1 MNSKNISQRS
11 SYSAPLNLISNLLVQ
26 TAGVALVA
34 IVTVVFTTSF
44 AAVAYSGDLTPFLDR
59 GIGLVLL
66 GTGISAAVVG
76 LTASTR
82 GMVAHPQDA
91 PLLIVVSATPSLLSA
106 AAAAGAAPGT
116 DAQFATF
123 FAFLICSTMLTGLL
137 LVLAG
142 KLRLS
147 FIVRYMPYPI
157 IGGIIVSIGYLLI
170 ISSVSLI
177 VQRPVDIYSLPSA
190 FSTGGFT
197 DWAPWAVGALAIFT
211 AQRWLPAT
219 AILPVAIISAFLGFH
234 LFLAITGSTLIEA
247 EAEGL
252 LLGPFPDGGFL
263 EGFSLTTLL
272 SAKWIVVFSHLPIL
286 VVLAPITA
294 LTCLI
299 HTQAICRVTGKEP
312 DLDRDLISNGLANVL
327 GGVSGNL
334 ASFPA
339 ISTSVL
345 GARFGINNIAICIAT
360 AGLCFVVALYGADF
374 FGVLPRGLLAMVILY
389 LGLDMLIST
398 LVVEWRRLPF
408 RDLAPSLAILG
419 TTIIEGLFFGLAMGV
434 VLSVFL
440 FVASYARLPF
450 IRTETNLAVR
460 RSIVER
466 GEPERLYLADDGQR
480 VRILEVTGYLF
491 FGTANVLREHVR
503 DILRNQESQTDVI
516 VLDFRLVRDVDTSAI
531 SSIDQIQED
540 CRKREVEVYITGIT
554 LAVRERFDRFGFATK
569 QMEGSALHVFADL
582 NDALQRIEE
591 DLLSERS
598 KSATVE
604 HADTFIEQLALQ
616 APDFDIWKTF
626 NTVSLVDGETLV
638 EEGAW
643 SKEIFVLLEGK
654 AAAILG
660 VDTDN
665 PLVAARFEP
674 GALIGEMA
682 IYQNAPRSATVKAEG
697 PARFLRIDVQNF
709 NDSDRFSETFI
720 IAFHKLV
727 ATHLSQ
733 RLNRMTKLLQDSRA

>member
-1 MNSKNISQRS
+1 VNSKNISQRS
-11 SYSAPLNLISNLLVQ
+11 GYSAPLNLISNLLVQ
-26 TAGVALVA
+26 AAGVALVA
-34 IVTVVFTTSF
+34 IAVVVFTISF

-66 GTGISAAVVG
+66 GTGISASVVG

-91 PLLIVVSATPSLLSA
+91 PLLIVTSATPSLLSA
-106 AAAAGAAPGT
+106 AAAVGAEPGT
-116 DAQFATF
+116 EAQFATF

-137 LVLAG
+137 LVFAG

-197 DWAPWAVGALAIFT
+197 DWATWAVGALAIFT

-234 LFLAITGSTLIEA
+234 LFLAIGFHLFLAITGSTLIEA

-252 LLGPFPDGGFL
+252 LLGPFPEGGFL
-263 EGFSLTTLL
+263 EGFSPTTLL

-334 ASFPA
+334 GSFPA

-345 GARFGINNIAICIAT
+345 GARFGTNNVALCIAT
-360 AGLCFVVALYGADF
+360 SGLCFFVALYGADF
-374 FGVLPRGLLAMVILY
+374 FGALPRGLLAMVILY

-434 VLSVFL
+434 ALSVFL

-491 FGTANVLREHVR
+491 FGTANVLREP
-503 DILRNQESQTDVI
+503 
-516 VLDFRLVRDVDTSAI
+516 
-531 SSIDQIQED
+531 
-540 CRKREVEVYITGIT
+540 GIT
-554 LAVRERFDRFGFATK
+554 D
-569 QMEGSALHVFADL
+569 
-582 NDALQRIEE
+582 
-591 DLLSERS
+591 
-598 KSATVE
+598 
-604 HADTFIEQLALQ
+604 
-616 APDFDIWKTF
+616 
-626 NTVSLVDGETLV
+626 
-638 EEGAW
+638 
-643 SKEIFVLLEGK
+643 
-654 AAAILG
+654 
-660 VDTDN
+660 
-665 PLVAARFEP
+665 
-674 GALIGEMA
+674 
-682 IYQNAPRSATVKAEG
+682 
-697 PARFLRIDVQNF
+697 
-709 NDSDRFSETFI
+709 
-720 IAFHKLV
+720 
-727 ATHLSQ
+727 
-733 RLNRMTKLLQDSRA
+733 